1 MTTEKTPN
9 YTPEQETQLQLLY
22 QGGTTIQDLATQFG
36 KSERSIVAKLSRMG
50 IYQGKGRPQPGSR
63 VTKAGLVARLGEL
76 LNLGNLETLEK
87 ADKAAL
93 VDLVAKIEALTLNQ
107 HNPHSQDNQYLKTPS
122 CTSPQEG
129 DTTEGD
135 PYLLKLLD

>member
-9 YTPEQETQLQLLY
+9 YTPEQETQLQQLY
-22 QGGTTIQDLATQFG
+22 QSGTTIPDLATQFG

-93 VDLVAKIEALTLNQ
+93 VDLVAKIEALTLNLNDPSNP
-107 HNPHSQDNQYLKTPS
+107 HNPAI
-122 CTSPQEG
+122 
-129 DTTEGD
+129 
-135 PYLLKLLD
+135 

>member
-9 YTPEQETQLQLLY
+9 YTPEQETQLQQLY
-22 QGGTTIQDLATQFG
+22 QSGTTIQDLATQFG

-76 LNLGNLETLEK
+76 LNLSSLETLEK

-93 VDLVAKIEALTLNQ
+93 IDLVTKIEALTLN
-107 HNPHSQDNQYLKTPS
+107 HRNPDNPDNPDNLDNPDNPQDY
-122 CTSPQEG
+122 TSPQEG
-129 DTTEGD
+129 D
-135 PYLLKLLD
+135 PYLIKLLD

>member
-9 YTPEQETQLQLLY
+9 YTPEQETQLQQLY
-22 QGGTTIQDLATQFG
+22 QGGTTIQDLAIQFG

-93 VDLVAKIEALTLNQ
+93 VDLVARLEALTLNRHNHGSQ
-107 HNPHSQDNQYLKTPS
+107 HNQYLKAPDPTNQ
-122 CTSPQEG
+122 QEG
-129 DTTEGD
+129 YITEGD
-135 PYLLKLLD
+135 PYLLKLLE

>member
-1 MTTEKTPN
+1 MTAEKTPN
-9 YTPEQETQLQLLY
+9 YTPEQETKLQQLY
-22 QGGTTIQDLATQFG
+22 QSGTTIPDLATQFG

-93 VDLVAKIEALTLNQ
+93 VDLVAEIETLTLNRRNHGNQ
-107 HNPHSQDNQYLKTPS
+107 HGHDNPCLEIPIPTN
-122 CTSPQEG
+122 PQ
-129 DTTEGD
+129 EGD

>member
-9 YTPEQETQLQLLY
+9 YTPEQETQLQQLY
-22 QGGTTIQDLATQFG
+22 QSGTTIQDLAIQFG

-50 IYQGKGRPQPGSR
+50 IYRGKGRPQPGSR

-93 VDLVAKIEALTLNQ
+93 VDLVAKIEALTLNLHNPHNQ
-107 HNPHSQDNQYLKTPS
+107 HNPSNPDNPPDN
-122 CTSPQEG
+122 TSPQEG
-129 DTTEGD
+129 D
-135 PYLLKLLD
+135 PRLLDLQD

>member
-22 QGGTTIQDLATQFG
+22 QGGTTIQDLAIQFG

-93 VDLVAKIEALTLNQ
+93 VDLVVKIEALTLNHRSCQ
-107 HNPHSQDNQYLKTPS
+107 DPRDPHNHSNPHNPDNQD
-122 CTSPQEG
+122 SPQEG
-129 DTTEGD
+129 S
-135 PYLLKLLD
+135 PYLLDLPD

>member
-1 MTTEKTPN
+1 MTAEKTPN
-9 YTPEQETQLQLLY
+9 YTPEQETQLQQLY

-76 LNLGNLETLEK
+76 LSLGNLETLEK

-93 VDLVAKIEALTLNQ
+93 VDLVARIEALTLNRHSQ
-107 HNPHSQDNQYLKTPS
+107 HNPSNPDNIDNPDNLDNTQDYS
-122 CTSPQEG
+122 
-129 DTTEGD
+129 EGD

>member
-1 MTTEKTPN
+1 MTAEKTPN
-9 YTPEQETQLQLLY
+9 YTPEQETQLQQLY
-22 QGGTTIQDLATQFG
+22 QSGTTIQDLAIQFG

-50 IYQGKGRPQPGSR
+50 IYKNKGRPQPGSR

-107 HNPHSQDNQYLKTPS
+107 PNQPNQPNPDNLDN
-122 CTSPQEG
+122 PQNYTEELEG
-129 DTTEGD
+129 Y
-135 PYLLKLLD
+135 PYLVKLVD

>member
-9 YTPEQETQLQLLY
+9 YTPEQETQLQQLY
-22 QGGTTIQDLATQFG
+22 QSGTTIQDLAAQFG

-63 VTKAGLVARLGEL
+63 VTKAGLVAQLESMLGL
-76 LNLGNLETLEK
+76 ANLETLEK

-93 VDLVAKIEALTLNQ
+93 VDLVAKIEALTLNHRSCQ
-107 HNPHSQDNQYLKTPS
+107 DPRDPHNHSNPHNPDNQD
-122 CTSPQEG
+122 SPQEG
-129 DTTEGD
+129 S
-135 PYLLKLLD
+135 PYLLKLPD

>member
-9 YTPEQETQLQLLY
+9 YTPEQETQLQQLY
-22 QGGTTIQDLATQFG
+22 QSGTTIQDLATQFG

-107 HNPHSQDNQYLKTPS
+107 GNL
-122 CTSPQEG
+122 E
-129 DTTEGD
+129 
-135 PYLLKLLD
+135 